1 MAPALPRLGCWCI
14 QVPRGSHPRKSCPAS
29 AVARSSRP
37 APSPATHCVTQAVLG
52 RIAKVLG
59 SMEGTSHPGD
69 TQNRCRLASCRFSA
83 VLEMAFKSQVE
94 GRSKAGEQTDSR
106 LNFSNGCGKFNLGS
120 ARIHGE
126 LLKLGFD
133 VWETTISRWM
143 KRAPKGPQPGKRWL
157 AFLRNHREAIAAMD
171 FFTVPTLT
179 FGVLYCFFIIGHDR
193 RRILHFNVTRHP
205 PSAWIE

>member
-14 QVPRGSHPRKSCPAS
+14 QVPRGYHPRKSCPAS

-59 SMEGTSHPGD
+59 SMEGTSPPGD

-83 VLEMAFKSQVE
+83 VLEMAFKSQSRG
-94 GRSKAGEQTDSR
+94 GRKPVSKEIRALIFQMVAENPTWG
-106 LNFSNGCGKFNLGS
+106 
-120 ARIHGE
+120 APRIHGE

-133 VWETTISRWM
+133 LSEPTVSRWV
-143 KRAPKGPQPGKRWL
+143 RRGPKTSRSRQAL
-157 AFLRNHREAIAAMD
+157 ADFPEEPSRGDRSDGFFHCADADLRR
-171 FFTVPTLT
+171 
-179 FGVLYCFFIIGHDR
+179 
-193 RRILHFNVTRHP
+193 
-205 PSAWIE
+205 